1 MYRSM
6 RRATLFFAALA
17 VAAGYFTPRDPKV
30 LDVIGCETPD
40 AASVAW
46 TDPRCGLVGA
56 SRSNSDTDEVDEGAS
71 GRTCL
76 CLKCEAGGLFC
87 PSSMMSCVNS
97 NCTPLQPIV
106 SP

>member
-1 MYRSM
+1 M

-87 PSSMMSCVNS
+87 PSMNSCVNS